1 MKKQIYTT
9 GLLILVTSGLILSL
23 AGCDRDTNES
33 KDASTKES
41 TVIESTTEEVI
52 EQDFTVSEI
61 FPKLTVGESF
71 PLTVTGNEA
80 LTYQSSDEA
89 IVTASDGVLTA
100 IAPGKA
106 VVTISNDTGTVYVH
120 VKVLEAVSE
129 AEDVGS
135 ETATEVITH
144 ADGSTEVIQKPT
156 VTSNG
161 QTASNPA
168 TSSGS
173 GKTGSAGTSSG
184 NNTSTGSSSSGKTN
198 TNTNTSAPAPTPSTE
213 APATEAP
220 AQPTVYYYN
229 WDYIIPRANEII
241 KQTCP
246 TANIARG
253 SSYQTLTD
261 MDGFSNPL
269 PFSDEAAAQDL
280 ANCVLNSM
288 CRSWGVS
295 DPSQLTYE
303 QTGAV
308 GVFLDSIETPGTN
321 PNTPNLRYIHLTYY
335 Y

>member
-1 MKKQIYTT
+1 MRKQIYTT
-9 GLLILVTSGLILSL
+9 GLLILAASGLILSL
-23 AGCDRDTNES
+23 AGCDRDTSES
-33 KDASTKES
+33 KDVSTKES

-71 PLTVTGNEA
+71 PLTITGSEA
-80 LTYQSSDEA
+80 LTYQSSDET

-120 VKVLEAVSE
+120 VKVLETVSE
-129 AEDVGS
+129 IEDAES
-135 ETATEVITH
+135 ETATEVITN

-156 VTSNG
+156 VASNG

-184 NNTSTGSSSSGKTN
+184 NSTSTGSNSSGKTN
-198 TNTNTSAPAPTPSTE
+198 TNTNTSAPAPAPTPSTE

-241 KQTCP
+241 KQHYPSVTIGANP
-246 TANIARG
+246 T
-253 SSYQTLTD
+253 YQTLTD
-261 MDGFSNPL
+261 MDGFTTPMPYTDEQRAQSLADCVIEDIIAHNHG
-269 PFSDEAAAQDL
+269 SDDPNL
-280 ANCVLNSM
+280 TGNVGIVLN
-288 CRSWGVS
+288 
-295 DPSQLTYE
+295 Y
-303 QTGAV
+303 
-308 GVFLDSIETPGTN
+308 IETPGTN

>member
-120 VKVLEAVSE
+120 VKVLETVSE
-129 AEDVGS
+129 AEDVES
-135 ETATEVITH
+135 ETATEVITN

-156 VTSNG
+156 VASNG
-161 QTASNPA
+161 KTVSNPA

-241 KQTCP
+241 KQSYPNIT
-246 TANIARG
+246 IARG
-253 SSYQTLTD
+253 SSYQT
-261 MDGFSNPL
+261 MMRIDGLSHPL
-269 PFSDEAAAQDL
+269 PFSNDALAQDM
-280 ANCVLNSM
+280 ANCVMSSLGDDYSI
-288 CRSWGVS
+288 
-295 DPSQLTYE
+295 
-303 QTGAV
+303 TGEF
-308 GVFLDSIETPGTN
+308 GIFLDSIETPGVDPNN
-321 PNTPNLRYIHLTYY
+321 PSMRYVHWTYY

>member
-1 MKKQIYTT
+1 MRKPIYTT
-9 GLLILVTSGLILSL
+9 SLLILATSGLILSL

-33 KDASTKES
+33 KGASTKES

-71 PLTVTGNEA
+71 PLTITGSEA

-129 AEDVGS
+129 VEDAES
-135 ETATEVITH
+135 ETATEVITN

-156 VTSNG
+156 AASNG

-173 GKTGSAGTSSG
+173 GKTGNTSTSSG
-184 NNTSTGSSSSGKTN
+184 NSTSTGSNSSGKTN
-198 TNTNTSAPAPTPSTE
+198 TNTNTSAPAPAPAPTPSTE

-229 WDYIIPRANEII
+229 WDYIIPRANKII
-241 KQTCP
+241 KQSYPNIT
-246 TANIARG
+246 IARG
-253 SSYQTLTD
+253 GSYQTMTD
-261 MDGFSNPL
+261 MDGFTFPL
-269 PFSDEAAAQDL
+269 GYTDEGLAQDI
-280 ANCVLNSM
+280 ASCVISDM
-288 CRSWGVS
+288 TQHAGRY
-295 DPSQLTYE
+295 DPS
-303 QTGAV
+303 AV
-308 GVFLDSIETPGTN
+308 GNFGVFLDYIETPGTN
-321 PNTPNLRYIHLTYY
+321 PNQPYKRYIHWTYY

>member
-23 AGCDRDTNES
+23 AGCDRDTSES
-33 KDASTKES
+33 KDVSTKES

-61 FPKLTVGESF
+61 FPKLTVGDSF
-71 PLTVTGNEA
+71 SLTITGNEA

-129 AEDVGS
+129 AEDVES
-135 ETATEVITH
+135 ETATEVITN

-156 VTSNG
+156 AASNG
-161 QTASNPA
+161 QTTSNPT

-173 GKTGSAGTSSG
+173 GKTGNTSASSGSTASTSS
-184 NNTSTGSSSSGKTN
+184 NSSGKTN

-241 KQTCP
+241 KQNYPNIT
-246 TANIARG
+246 IARG
-253 SSYQTLTD
+253 DGAYQTMTRYDGYTFVLGFTD
-261 MDGFSNPL
+261 EGLAQSMASCVMSSLG
-269 PFSDEAAAQDL
+269 SDH
-280 ANCVLNSM
+280 SI
-288 CRSWGVS
+288 
-295 DPSQLTYE
+295 
-303 QTGAV
+303 TGEF
-308 GVFLDSIETPGTN
+308 GIFLDSIEPTGAD
-321 PNTPNLRYIHLTYY
+321 PNQPYERAIHWTYY